1 MCRLVMVEVGCRKEP
16 RNLRNTAMYVEG
28 QWNVTTLKISLMNF
42 PSSGVFKNTYDL
54 RG

>member
-1 MCRLVMVEVGCRKEP
+1 MSSSDGRGRLQEGTPKFAKHC
-16 RNLRNTAMYVEG
+16 NVEG

-54 RG
+54 RD